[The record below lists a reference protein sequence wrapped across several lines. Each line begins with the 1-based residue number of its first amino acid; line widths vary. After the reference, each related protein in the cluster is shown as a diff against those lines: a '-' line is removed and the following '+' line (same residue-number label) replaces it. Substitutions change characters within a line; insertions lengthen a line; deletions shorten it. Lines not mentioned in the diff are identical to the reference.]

1 MPMFRKYDR
10 LGCGMEPQ
18 GYSAIKKAGLL
29 SREWC
34 LKCGHRCW
42 MYRGDRFRYIATKP
56 IY

>member
-42 MYRGDRFRYIATKP
+42 MYRGERFRYIATKP